1 MFRHILPLFLVT
13 AVIGVAARPAF
24 AEEKSHEGLVVSAAA
39 GKLTMTMSDGSKKH
53 SHEVGTDAKVTIDG
67 KPAKLEDLK
76 EGFHIKVTQDDKKM
90 VTKIEASSMAKPK
103 PKAHG

>member
-1 MFRHILPLFLVT
+1 MFRHTLPLFL
-13 AVIGVAARPAF
+13 AAAMIGLAARPAF
-24 AEEKSHEGLVVSAAA
+24 AEEKSHEGLVVSASA

-53 SHEVGTDAKVTIDG
+53 THEVNKDVKVMVDD

-90 VTKIEASSMAKPK
+90 VTKIEASSKPK
-103 PKAHG
+103 PKPKTHG